1 MGWTKY
7 LTLNLSVNGTNAI
20 GAATF
25 NGFGDTYKFSAGQY
39 QIKYNSGGVISYASN
54 IDDPKF
60 NKYELVPSGLTFG
73 IYTPNFFKEQKRY
86 TWQCMYGV
94 LPGFTSGG
102 FYNPLL
108 AGVEANDEVLSFT
121 LNRTTLINFFYTDDC
136 PACAEGTL
144 VYDIYRYEETD
155 SYANGITVLTMNV
168 ENPFEHETT
177 EFYHHRT
184 SPPPQIDSTIPFTA
198 SVWMSHLKN
207 VDVQH
212 IVDIK
217 GFNTLGLKENT
228 AYSINKNP
236 SEYYNMDAF
245 PADTLNNRYSQ
256 YSYWKIIKERNTGYN
271 DLIAEFTLDPNSHNN
286 GVSSYVSAKNNIDK
300 YPLWSYD
307 LLPGTY
313 SIVYLSGA
321 TSIYQVKDHEDHE
334 NHVYYGYTTYTCK
347 FSEKSYAE
355 IKPLLSEQW
364 INTFC
369 CKYGTLP
376 GIIYDTDNDIISAN
390 YNSPEKATNII
401 QNKILN
407 DEISG
412 ILEFNIKSP
421 EHFYIWFNDFDTDDN
436 FGAVT
441 FRLYKGKVNEKSILK
456 EFLGENVSLPYST
469 KDLISEKQILS
480 KKEANSYLLSIFNNS
495 EKITKEP
502 IKTVKT
508 QVYQYFIE
516 KINEIIKIIEI
527 PYDEEQLINE
537 NIIGGPYF
545 SLDDAK
551 EFIFNYCKIN
561 NFDYEELTNVQQY
574 TIVIGEQ

>member
-1 MGWTKY
+1 MGWSKY

-25 NGFGDTYKFSAGQY
+25 NGFGDTYKFPAGQY
-39 QIKYNSGGVISYASN
+39 QIKYNTGGVISYASN
-54 IDDPKF
+54 IDNPKF

-108 AGVEANDEVLSFT
+108 AGSEANDEVLSFT
-121 LNRTTLINFFYTDDC
+121 LNRTTSINFFYTDDC

-184 SPPPQIDSTIPFTA
+184 PPPPQIDSTIPFTA

-207 VDVQH
+207 VDAQH
-212 IVDIK
+212 VVDIK
-217 GFNTLGLKENT
+217 GFNTLGLKEN
-228 AYSINKNP
+228 ASLNINKNP
-236 SEYYNMDAF
+236 FEYYNMDAF
-245 PADTLNNRYSQ
+245 PADTLYNRYSQ

-271 DLIAEFTLDPNSHNN
+271 DLIAEFTLDSKSHNN

-321 TSIYQVKDHEDHE
+321 TTIYQIKDHVD
-334 NHVYYGYTTYTCK
+334 YGYTIYPCS
-347 FSEKSYAE
+347 FNANYQSYSETT
-355 IKPLLSEQW
+355 PPLSEQW
-364 INTFC
+364 INAFC

-376 GIIYDTDNDIISAN
+376 GIIYGTANDIISAN
-390 YNSPEKATNII
+390 YDSPEKATNVI

-421 EHFYIWFNDFDTDDN
+421 EHFYIWFNDFDIYGN
-436 FGAVT
+436 SGAVT

-456 EFLGENVSLPYST
+456 EFLGENISLPYST
-469 KDLISEKQILS
+469 KDLASEKQVLS